1 MIEFTTTWMPYVNT
15 FMLLLGGWFLK
26 EKISHKNSQ
35 IETLSKNSE
44 STKELLN
51 STKVLVEMYD
61 IQKFKDHL
69 DFTIS
74 DLEKRH
80 RVEIEKVFRNTE
92 EGVKVKILELATPWF
107 VKYNELLNYQFHF
120 LLEMSDEDLEKVY
133 KLLPENK
140 EFIKLQLKSIKETGN
155 IKYVPNP

>member
-1 MIEFTTTWMPYVNT
+1 MQDFTTIWMPYINT
-15 FMLLLGGWFLK
+15 ILIFVGGWFLK
-26 EKISHKNSQ
+26 RIIEDKNSQ
-35 IETLSKNSE
+35 IETLTKNSN
-44 STKELLN
+44 STTELLN

-80 RVEIEKVFRNTE
+80 RLEIEKVFKNTE
-92 EGVKVKILELATPWF
+92 ESVKNKILEIATPWF
-107 VKYNELLNYQFHF
+107 VKYNELLNYQFIF

-133 KLLPENK
+133 KLFPENK
-140 EFIKLQLKSIKETGN
+140 EFIQFQLKSIKETGN
-155 IKYVPNP
+155 IKDLPKL